1 MIRPNLDS
9 ASSPGR
15 ISPISDKVDGTAV
28 MILESKRARYEA
40 TTSVSGWLSVK
51 LLTLEM
57 DSHRKRRAAG
67 RNRTIELAH

>member
-28 MILESKRARYEA
+28 MILESRRAR
-40 TTSVSGWLSVK
+40 
-51 LLTLEM
+51 
-57 DSHRKRRAAG
+57 
-67 RNRTIELAH
+67 

>member
-1 MIRPNLDS
+1 VSRARREDMIRPNLDS

-40 TTSVSGWLSVK
+40 TTSVSGW
-51 LLTLEM
+51 
-57 DSHRKRRAAG
+57 
-67 RNRTIELAH
+67 